1 MLALSKKTGY
11 GLIAMT
17 HLATLADGEV
27 CSARDLAG
35 RYGMPLSLLMN
46 VLKELASGGFVQSVR
61 GPHGGYRLVREPET
75 ITLGQLIGVLDRPIE
90 LAECLR
96 AHGRGVDINCKVKGR
111 CPIVDPINRV
121 QQRLIDFLGGVKLSE
136 LVRPAVALPAEE
148 GAAACL

>member
-1 MLALSKKTGY
+1 MLSLSKKTGY

-17 HLATLADGEV
+17 HLATLGEGEV
-27 CSARDLAG
+27 ASAREIAE
-35 RYGMPLSLLMN
+35 RYGMPAALVMN
-46 VLKELASGGFVQSVR
+46 ILKELAAGGFVQSTR
-61 GPHGGYRLVREPET
+61 GAHGGYRLAREAEA

-96 AHGRGVDINCKVKGR
+96 DHSVEGEITCKVRGR

-121 QQRLIDFLGGVKLSE
+121 QRRLIDFLGSVSLSE
-136 LVRPAVALPAEE
+136 LVRPGVELPEEE

>member
-17 HLATLADGEV
+17 HLATLADEEV
-27 CSARDLAG
+27 CSAREISS

-46 VLKELASGGFVQSVR
+46 VLKELAAGGFVQSVR
-61 GPHGGYRLVREPET
+61 GPHGGYRLARQPKA

-96 AHGRGVDINCKVKGR
+96 AGGRHADITCQVKGR

-121 QQRLIDFLGGVKLSE
+121 QKKLIDFLGSVKLSE
-136 LVRPAVALPAEE
+136 LVKPAVALPTEE

>member
-1 MLALSKKTGY
+1 MLSISKKTGY

-35 RYGMPLSLLMN
+35 RYGMPPSLLMN
-46 VLKELASGGFVQSVR
+46 VLKTLAGGGFVQSVR
-61 GPHGGYRLVREPET
+61 GPQGGYRLAREPEA
-75 ITLGQLIGVLDRPIE
+75 ITLGELIGVLDRPIE

-96 AHGRGVDINCKVKGR
+96 AHGRADINCKVRGR

-136 LVRPAVALPAEE
+136 LVRPAVAGPSKE